1 MRWPLA
7 LVVLAGCSAFYG
19 LDGVKTDDQDSD
31 GIPDAIDNC
40 PDIANHDQ
48 SDVDM
53 NGVGDACQ
61 LCMATDP
68 TDSDGDGIPDQCD
81 GCDNRQPDNNHDGIP
96 DACENAAPPHDE
108 DGDGI
113 PDIHDNCPSAANA
126 DQLDTGDGGAIAD
139 GVGDACDDSIA
150 FDRQM
155 FDGFADSTLLWVTA
169 GAGWMIEND
178 QAVVPVSAFGAYRY
192 AGFAHG
198 TFRIST
204 HVSLPFN
211 GDVSVVALDGA
222 PPSTQFKIVCSI
234 SSKNGARNLTVT
246 TSSGGG
252 VLQTIAV
259 AYPGTGS
266 ADELFIEGTT
276 GGTQVALTCGTPVA
290 TEPTIAASTTAPTWT
305 PGIGV
310 ALTGPASSNGDTA
323 AFDYFDIVT
332 SGL

>member
-1 MRWPLA
+1 MRWGFA
-7 LVVLAGCSAFYG
+7 LVVLAGCSAVYG
-19 LDGVKTDDQDSD
+19 LDGVKTDDRDGD
-31 GIPDAIDNC
+31 GIPDTIDNC

-96 DACENAAPPHDE
+96 DACENAAPLHDE
-108 DGDGI
+108 DGDGV
-113 PDIHDNCPSAANA
+113 PDIHDNCPAVKNG
-126 DQLDTGDGGAIAD
+126 DQLDSNDGGAIAD

-155 FDGFADSTLLWVTA
+155 FDGFADSSLLWVTS
-169 GAGWMIEND
+169 GSGWSIEND
-178 QAVVPVSAFGAYRY
+178 QAVIAETAQGAYRY

-198 TFRIST
+198 AFRIST
-204 HVSLPFN
+204 RVSLPAN
-211 GDVSVVALDGA
+211 GDVSIVALDGA
-222 PPSTQFKIVCSI
+222 PPTTQFKIVCAI

-252 VLQTIAV
+252 LLQTISV

-266 ADELFIEGTT
+266 AGELFLDGVT
-276 GGTQVALTCGTPVA
+276 GGTQVALTCGTPVGS
-290 TEPTIAASTTAPTWT
+290 TPTVAANTTAPTWT
-305 PGIGV
+305 PGIGAAV
-310 ALTGPASSNGDTA
+310 TGPGSSNGETV